1 MPIHTLFSVT
11 RGRCLQSLPSPSLLL
26 LLVMLATQP
35 VVLAQSGD
43 DSEPVNELAQRLIQL
58 RGEVED
64 LQGEMDIE
72 REEHKGRMAYL
83 SAQKTE
89 LEASQDREQ
98 TRIQQ
103 LETELAELRER
114 AENAGADAQT
124 LQAVALTIA
133 ADLRNQ
139 VSSQLPFKREERL
152 QALQKVITEL
162 EAGVANPQRSI
173 NRLWAF
179 VEDELRLSRENAIY
193 SQTIN
198 VNGESMLV
206 DVAKLG
212 SIAMYFQTRDGD
224 FGMAVPPAA
233 SQQSANWRWQV
244 ATDSDDR
251 KQIAELFD
259 SLRKQIRQGYFELPN
274 ALPPMRP
281 QAASSDD
288 TGVGS

>member
-1 MPIHTLFSVT
+1 MSNRNITSVPC
-11 RGRCLQSLPSPSLLL
+11 GRVLKPSRMLLL
-26 LLVMLATQP
+26 CLLAVSTSLH
-35 VVLAQSGD
+35 AQADTSNAAVSD
-43 DSEPVNELAQRLIQL
+43 LAQRLIQL

-64 LQGEMDIE
+64 LQGELDIE

-89 LEASQDREQ
+89 LEAAQDREQ
-98 TRIQQ
+98 TRIEQ

-124 LQAVALTIA
+124 LQTVALQVA
-133 ADLRNQ
+133 AGLREQ
-139 VSSQLPFKREERL
+139 VSAQLPFKREERL
-152 QALQKVITEL
+152 QALQTVITEL

-193 SQTIN
+193 SQTIS
-198 VNGESMLV
+198 VDGESLLV

-212 SIAMYFQTRDGD
+212 SIAMYFQTRDGE
-224 FGMAVPPAA
+224 FGMAQA
-233 SQQSANWRWQV
+233 SGGSSQGSSWRWV
-244 ATDSDDR
+244 KATDSEDR

-274 ALPPMRP
+274 ALPPRRASTDS
-281 QAASSDD
+281 AAV
-288 TGVGS
+288 TGAGL

>member
-1 MPIHTLFSVT
+1 MPAHL
-11 RGRCLQSLPSPSLLL
+11 
-26 LLVMLATQP
+26 
-35 VVLAQSGD
+35 LAQDASSATG
-43 DSEPVNELAQRLIQL
+43 VTELAQRLIQL

-64 LQGEMDIE
+64 LQGDLDIE

-89 LEASQDREQ
+89 LEAAQDREQ
-98 TRIQQ
+98 TRIEQ

-124 LQAVALTIA
+124 LQAVALLVA
-133 ADLRNQ
+133 ADLREQ
-139 VSSQLPFKREERL
+139 IGAQFPFKRDERL
-152 QALQKVITEL
+152 QALQAVITEL

-193 SQTIN
+193 SQTISI
-198 VNGESMLV
+198 NGESLLV

-224 FGMAVPPAA
+224 FGMALPQGEP
-233 SQQSANWRWQV
+233 QQAVSWRWV
-244 ATDSDDR
+244 KADNSDDR
-251 KQIAELFD
+251 NQIAELFD
-259 SLRKQIRQGYFELPN
+259 ALRKQIRQGYFELPN
-274 ALPPMRP
+274 AVPVERMQRP
-281 QAASSDD
+281 DD
-288 TGVGS
+288 DLMGAGS

>member
-1 MPIHTLFSVT
+1 
-11 RGRCLQSLPSPSLLL
+11 
-26 LLVMLATQP
+26 
-35 VVLAQSGD
+35 
-43 DSEPVNELAQRLIQL
+43 
-58 RGEVED
+58 
-64 LQGEMDIE
+64 
-72 REEHKGRMAYL
+72 MAYL

-124 LQAVALTIA
+124 LQAVALAIA

-139 VSSQLPFKREERL
+139 VSRQLPFKRAERL

-274 ALPPMRP
+274 ALPPMRA

-288 TGVGS
+288 TGAGS

>member
-1 MPIHTLFSVT
+1 MPINTLFSAT
-11 RGRCLQSLPSPSLLL
+11 RGRCLHSLLNPSLLL
-26 LLVMLATQP
+26 LVLLATQP
-35 VVLAQSGD
+35 MVLAQSGN

-64 LQGEMDIE
+64 LQGELDVE

-124 LQAVALTIA
+124 LQAVALAIA

-139 VSSQLPFKREERL
+139 VSSQLPFKQEERL

-162 EAGVANPQRSI
+162 EAGVASPQRSI

-193 SQTIN
+193 SQTIS

-212 SIAMYFQTRDGD
+212 SMAMYFQTRDGD

-233 SQQSANWRWQV
+233 SQPSANWRWQM

-259 SLRKQIRQGYFELPN
+259 SLRKQIRQGYFELPY
-274 ALPPMRP
+274 ALPAMRSAT
-281 QAASSDD
+281 AATDVA
-288 TGVGS
+288 GAGS

>member
-1 MPIHTLFSVT
+1 MSINNIDCVSSRLMSN
-11 RGRCLQSLPSPSLLL
+11 PSRMLLL
-26 LLVMLATQP
+26 CLLGASS
-35 VVLAQSGD
+35 VLHAQTDNSD
-43 DSEPVNELAQRLIQL
+43 FAVTDLAQRLIKL

-64 LQGEMDIE
+64 LQGNLDIE

-89 LEASQDREQ
+89 LEAAQDREQ
-98 TRIQQ
+98 TRIEQ

-124 LQAVALTIA
+124 LQMVALQVA
-133 ADLRNQ
+133 AGLREQ
-139 VSSQLPFKREERL
+139 VSAQFPFKREERL
-152 QALQKVITEL
+152 QALQSVITEL

-193 SQTIN
+193 SQTIS
-198 VNGESMLV
+198 VDGESMLV

-224 FGMAVPPAA
+224 FGMAQPQGGGQQ
-233 SQQSANWRWQV
+233 QQSWRWV
-244 ATDSDDR
+244 KAVDGDDR

-274 ALPPMRP
+274 ALPARRASK
-281 QAASSDD
+281 AAAAA
-288 TGVGS
+288 TGAGS

>member
-1 MPIHTLFSVT
+1 MLA
-11 RGRCLQSLPSPSLLL
+11 LQNLYALSARPSLGC
-26 LLVMLATQP
+26 LLVLIAFMLVP
-35 VVLAQSGD
+35 GHGHAQGSSASAPAD
-43 DSEPVNELAQRLIQL
+43 DLAQRLISL

-64 LQGEMDIE
+64 LQTDLDIV
-72 REEHKGRMAYL
+72 RDEHKGRMAYL

-89 LEASQDREQ
+89 LEAAQDREQ
-98 TRIQQ
+98 TRIKQ

-124 LQAVALTIA
+124 LQAVAIQVTNQ
-133 ADLRNQ
+133 LRDH
-139 VSSQLPFKREERL
+139 VSQQFPFKREERL
-152 QALQKVITEL
+152 QALAQVKTEL

-198 VNGESMLV
+198 LNGKSLLV

-212 SIAMYFQTRDGD
+212 SIAMYFQTRDGQ
-224 FGMAVPPAA
+224 FGMADPN
-233 SQQSANWRWQV
+233 QQFTADNWRWQLV
-244 ATDSDDR
+244 EDADGR

-259 SLRKQIRQGYFELPN
+259 ALRKQIRQGYFELPN
-274 ALPPMRP
+274 AFP
-281 QAASSDD
+281 AAHTPLSS
-288 TGVGS
+288 GAQS